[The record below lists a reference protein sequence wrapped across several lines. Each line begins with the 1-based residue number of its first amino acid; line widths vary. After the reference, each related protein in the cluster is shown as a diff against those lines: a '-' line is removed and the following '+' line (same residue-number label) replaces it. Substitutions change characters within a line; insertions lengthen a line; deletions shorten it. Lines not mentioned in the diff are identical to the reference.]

1 MNISDFCFYADKST
15 NSFFN
20 TYFKIALKTE
30 WEKDGFFD
38 EDICG
43 KYPQIFKI
51 LSDLKSFRYDKGIFH
66 SDISLHDLISDLKIL
81 GFTEI
86 SNNDFKKQKE
96 KEKIKKELEDNKEEE
111 VDTSLK
117 KCEPQECYFA
127 FYIYNFDYFVTL
139 FEKSE
144 WDKNK
149 AYTPFNIDPIDGL
162 IQIKCFG
169 SKIPTMLKLTN
180 KLSETQSLL
189 EELGY
194 TYLQSGDPIETP
206 LDFLDETKDIDGYA
220 FSAAMLDIEENL
232 YKYLDVYDIETPLST
247 RQRKYVKSFYQITD
261 PTWELLNLSKDEVK
275 EKQSKIIF
283 EKYKISLDD
292 LIEKLIS
299 DNIPNKTAEIA
310 QDIYAIAPYND
321 YNKYTSE
328 NKDIAAFINS
338 DCSKKE
344 NWYPISVSF
353 SKLGLQYTELKLYC
367 SAINDDEFKGYVI
380 FDSRGNIHHTYMQY
394 EI

>member
-15 NSFFN
+15 NSFFK
-20 TYFKIALKTE
+20 TYFKIALKSE

-38 EDICG
+38 EDICN
-43 KYPQIFKI
+43 KYPQVFKTI
-51 LSDLKSFRYDKGIFH
+51 SDLKSLRYDKGIFH
-66 SDISLHDLISDLKIL
+66 SDSSLHDLISDLQLL

-86 SNNDFKKQKE
+86 SKEDFKKQKE
-96 KEKIKKELEDNKEEE
+96 KEKLQKELEDDKAEEI
-111 VDTSLK
+111 DTSLK
-117 KCEPQECYFA
+117 KCKPQECYFA
-127 FYIYNFDYFVTL
+127 FYIYNFDYFVTI

-144 WDKNK
+144 WNK
-149 AYTPFNIDPIDGL
+149 SKSYTAFNVDYIDGL
-162 IQIKCFG
+162 LRLKCFG
-169 SKIPTMLKLTN
+169 SKIPTMLKLSN
-180 KLSETQSLL
+180 KLSETKSQL

-194 TYLQSGDPIETP
+194 TYLQDGDPIETP
-206 LDFLDETKDIDGYA
+206 LDFLDESKEIDGYA
-220 FSAAMLDIEENL
+220 FSEAMLDIEERL
-232 YKYLDVYDIETPLST
+232 YKYLSIYNVETPLST

-261 PTWELLNLSKDEVK
+261 PVWDLLDLPKDEIK
-275 EKQSKIIF
+275 EKQSQIIF
-283 EKYKISLDD
+283 ERYKISLDD

-310 QDIYAIAPYND
+310 KDIYAIAPYND
-321 YNKYTSE
+321 YNRYTSE
-328 NKDIAAFINS
+328 GKEIVDFINS

-344 NWYPISVSF
+344 NWYPISMSF